1 MVMVL
6 NGQDPGLQP
15 LGDVSCRDLDT
26 VSSDKGLD
34 HYFLSGM
41 LHQRLGVVKMCK
53 GLHFISSTG
62 VKSKK
67 ASRTN

>member
-1 MVMVL
+1 MCHIETMVMVL

-53 GLHFISSTG
+53 GLHIING
-62 VKSKK
+62 CKE
-67 ASRTN
+67 